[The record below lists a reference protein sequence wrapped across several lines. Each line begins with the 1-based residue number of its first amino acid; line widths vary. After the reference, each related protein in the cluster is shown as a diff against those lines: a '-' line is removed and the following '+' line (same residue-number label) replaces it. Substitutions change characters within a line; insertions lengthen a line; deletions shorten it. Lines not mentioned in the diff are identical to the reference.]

1 MLGWARSWGA
11 PSPASPPDYRGL
23 VAGGAGKCRHSMS
36 MSERHEQGPREV
48 SGRRPGTRGQA
59 QATSPLPRFLEI
71 MYAKVNNNP

>member
-1 MLGWARSWGA
+1 MLGWAHSWGA
-11 PSPASPPDYRGL
+11 PSPASPPDYRSL
-23 VAGGAGKCRHSMS
+23 VAEGAGKCRHS

-48 SGRRPGTRGQA
+48 SGRRLRTWGQV